1 MKKPQYFNKG
11 MLLFIVLNLSLVPTG
26 KSFHLKPVL
35 NEWDV
40 LMHSDTEVEM
50 QIQRL
55 AVPLSMKR
63 TKLSLLLATSK
74 LTSLSQQIAS

>member
-1 MKKPQYFNKG
+1 MKKVQNFIKG

-40 LMHSDTEVEM
+40 LMDSSTEV
-50 QIQRL
+50 
-55 AVPLSMKR
+55 
-63 TKLSLLLATSK
+63 
-74 LTSLSQQIAS
+74 